1 MSLFDNA
8 FNINV
13 NNVRDIQ
20 IVLVNFTYW
29 PTDGPKCSGNISQ
42 NVTHLAIHTK
52 LPAFKTV
59 IAMTLLWNR
68 AQGHRVSRLL
78 DTWLQLL
85 NDVDLANKLCDM

>member
-13 NNVRDIQ
+13 NNVRLRDIQ
-20 IVLVNFTYW
+20 ILLVNFTYW
-29 PTDGPKCSGNISQ
+29 PTDVMVQRQSVVETDIQ

-68 AQGHRVSRLL
+68 AQNTNYMVIHTLNVQR
-78 DTWLQLL
+78 TWL
-85 NDVDLANKLCDM
+85 